1 MGITNE
7 NCGFDDGLWLFAI
20 LALFGFGGNGMFG
33 NGNRVGEAYATQA
46 DIQRAV
52 DLNSIQQGQS
62 DIERAI
68 STTASGV
75 IGSVKDG
82 NYNLL
87 GEIRDIQTE
96 VNRGF
101 TDMQNC
107 CCEIKQGIMEN
118 RYLAERN
125 TKDIVSAI
133 REEGNATRTMLMQG
147 ENARLR
153 DELLTVRGERNELRQ
168 SNYILGQMGRWTGYP
183 PCPPCPTPCGMQSN

>member
-1 MGITNE
+1 MSITND
-7 NCGFDDGLWLFAI
+7 NCGFMDDGRWLFAI
-20 LALFGFGGNGMFG
+20 LALMGFGGNGPFG

-52 DLNSIQQGQS
+52 DLNSIQKGQS
-62 DIERAI
+62 EIERAI
-68 STTASGV
+68 TSATSSIVGA
-75 IGSVKDG
+75 VKDG
-82 NYNLL
+82 NYNTL

-101 TDMQNC
+101 TNMQNC

-133 REEGNATRTMLMQG
+133 REEGNATRSMLMQQ

-153 DELLTVRGERNELRQ
+153 DDLMAARSELGDMRQ
-168 SNYILGQMGRWTGYP
+168 SNYLLGQTGRWVGNP
-183 PCPPCPTPCGMQSN
+183 PCQMPCSCNN

>member
-52 DLNSIQQGQS
+52 DLNSIQKGQS
-62 DIERAI
+62 EIERAI
-68 STTASGV
+68 TNATSGIV
-75 IGSVKDG
+75 GAVKDG
-82 NYNLL
+82 NYNTL
-87 GEIRDIQTE
+87 GEIRDLQTE

-101 TDMQNC
+101 TTMQNC
-107 CCEIKQGIMEN
+107 CCEVKQNIMEN

-125 TKDIVSAI
+125 TKDIVTAI
-133 REEGNATRTMLMQG
+133 REEGNATRSMLMQQ

-153 DELLTVRGERNELRQ
+153 DDLMAARSELGDMRQ
-168 SNYILGQMGRWTGYP
+168 SNYLLGQTGRWVGNP
-183 PCPPCPTPCGMQSN
+183 PCQMPCCNNC

>member
-1 MGITNE
+1 MSITND

-52 DLNSIQQGQS
+52 DLNSIQKGQS
-62 DIERAI
+62 EIERAI
-68 STTASGV
+68 TSATSGIV
-75 IGSVKDG
+75 GAVKDG
-82 NYNLL
+82 NYNML

-101 TDMQNC
+101 TNMQNC

-118 RYLAERN
+118 RYLSERN

-133 REEGNATRTMLMQG
+133 REEGNATRNMLMQQ

-153 DELLTVRGERNELRQ
+153 DDLMAARSELGDMRQ
-168 SNYILGQMGRWTGYP
+168 SNYLLSQAGRWVGNP
-183 PCPPCPTPCGMQSN
+183 PCQMPCSCNN

>member
-20 LALFGFGGNGMFG
+20 LALLGFGGNGMFG

-52 DLNSIQQGQS
+52 DLNSIQKGQS
-62 DIERAI
+62 EIERAI
-68 STTASGV
+68 TNATSGIV
-75 IGSVKDG
+75 GAVKDG
-82 NYNLL
+82 NYNTL
-87 GEIRDIQTE
+87 GELRDIQTE

-101 TDMQNC
+101 TTMQNC
-107 CCEIKQGIMEN
+107 CCEVKHGIMEN

-125 TKDIVSAI
+125 TKDIVTAI
-133 REEGNATRTMLMQG
+133 REEGNATRNMLMQQ

-153 DELLTVRGERNELRQ
+153 DDLMAARSELGDMRQ
-168 SNYILGQMGRWTGYP
+168 SNYLLGQTGRWVGNP
-183 PCPPCPTPCGMQSN
+183 PCQMPCCNNC

>member
-52 DLNSIQQGQS
+52 DLNSIQKGQS
-62 DIERAI
+62 EIERAI
-68 STTASGV
+68 TNATSGIV
-75 IGSVKDG
+75 GAVKDG
-82 NYNLL
+82 NYNTL
-87 GEIRDIQTE
+87 GEIRDLQTE

-101 TDMQNC
+101 TTMQNC
-107 CCEIKQGIMEN
+107 CCEVKQGIMEN

-125 TKDIVSAI
+125 TKDIVTAI
-133 REEGNATRTMLMQG
+133 REEGNATRNMLMQQ

-153 DELLTVRGERNELRQ
+153 DDLMAARSELGDMRQ
-168 SNYILGQMGRWTGYP
+168 SNYLLGQTGRWVGNP
-183 PCPPCPTPCGMQSN
+183 PCQMPCCNNC

>member
-52 DLNSIQQGQS
+52 DLNSIQKGQS
-62 DIERAI
+62 EIERAI
-68 STTASGV
+68 TNATSSIVGA
-75 IGSVKDG
+75 VKDG
-82 NYNLL
+82 NYNTL
-87 GEIRDIQTE
+87 GELRDLQTE

-101 TDMQNC
+101 TTMQNC
-107 CCEIKQGIMEN
+107 CCEVKQNIMEN

-125 TKDIVSAI
+125 TKDIVTAI
-133 REEGNATRTMLMQG
+133 REEGNATRSMLMQQ

-153 DELLTVRGERNELRQ
+153 DDLMAARSEPGDMRQ
-168 SNYILGQMGRWTGYP
+168 SNYLLGQTGRWVGNP
-183 PCPPCPTPCGMQSN
+183 PCQMPCCNNC

>member
-1 MGITNE
+1 MGITND

-20 LALFGFGGNGMFG
+20 LALLGFGGNGMFG

-52 DLNSIQQGQS
+52 DLNSIQKGQS
-62 DIERAI
+62 EIERAI
-68 STTASGV
+68 TNSTSGIV
-75 IGSVKDG
+75 GAIKDG
-82 NYNLL
+82 NYNTL

-101 TDMQNC
+101 TNMQTC

-133 REEGNATRTMLMQG
+133 REEGNATRNMLMQQ

-153 DELLTVRGERNELRQ
+153 DDLMAARSELGDMRQ
-168 SNYILGQMGRWTGYP
+168 SNYLLSQTGRWIGNP
-183 PCPPCPTPCGMQSN
+183 PCQMPCSCNN

>member
-52 DLNSIQQGQS
+52 DLNSIQKGQS
-62 DIERAI
+62 EIERAI
-68 STTASGV
+68 TNATSSIVGA
-75 IGSVKDG
+75 VKDG
-82 NYNLL
+82 NYNTL
-87 GEIRDIQTE
+87 GELRDLQTE

-101 TDMQNC
+101 TTMQNC
-107 CCEIKQGIMEN
+107 CCEVKQNIMEN

-125 TKDIVSAI
+125 TKDIVTAI
-133 REEGNATRTMLMQG
+133 REEGNATRSMLMQQ

-153 DELLTVRGERNELRQ
+153 DDLMAARSELGDMRQ
-168 SNYILGQMGRWTGYP
+168 SNYLLGQTGRWVGNP
-183 PCPPCPTPCGMQSN
+183 PCQMPCCNNC

>member
-20 LALFGFGGNGMFG
+20 LALFGFGGNGMSG

-52 DLNSIQQGQS
+52 DLNSIQKGQS
-62 DIERAI
+62 EIERAI
-68 STTASGV
+68 TNATSSIVGA
-75 IGSVKDG
+75 VKDG
-82 NYNLL
+82 NYNTL
-87 GEIRDIQTE
+87 GEIRDLQTE

-101 TDMQNC
+101 TTMQNC
-107 CCEIKQGIMEN
+107 CCEVKQGIMEN

-125 TKDIVSAI
+125 TKDIVTAI
-133 REEGNATRTMLMQG
+133 REEGNATRSMLMQQ

-153 DELLTVRGERNELRQ
+153 DDLMAARSELGDMRQ
-168 SNYILGQMGRWTGYP
+168 SNYLLGQTGRWVGNP
-183 PCPPCPTPCGMQSN
+183 PCQMPCCNNC

>member
-1 MGITNE
+1 MSITND

-52 DLNSIQQGQS
+52 DLNSIQKGQS
-62 DIERAI
+62 EIERAI
-68 STTASGV
+68 TSATSGIV
-75 IGSVKDG
+75 GAVKDG
-82 NYNLL
+82 NYNML

-101 TDMQNC
+101 TNMQNC

-118 RYLAERN
+118 RYLSERN

-133 REEGNATRTMLMQG
+133 REEGNATRNMLMQQ

-153 DELLTVRGERNELRQ
+153 DDLMAARSELGDMRQ
-168 SNYILGQMGRWTGYP
+168 SNYLLGQTGRWVGNP
-183 PCPPCPTPCGMQSN
+183 PCQMPCSCNN

>member
-52 DLNSIQQGQS
+52 DLNSIQKGQS
-62 DIERAI
+62 EIERAI
-68 STTASGV
+68 TNATSSIVGA
-75 IGSVKDG
+75 VKDG
-82 NYNLL
+82 NYNTL
-87 GEIRDIQTE
+87 GEIRDLQTE

-101 TDMQNC
+101 TTMQNC
-107 CCEIKQGIMEN
+107 CCEVKQGIMEN

-125 TKDIVSAI
+125 TKDIVTAI
-133 REEGNATRTMLMQG
+133 REEGNATRSMLMQQ

-153 DELLTVRGERNELRQ
+153 DDLMAARSELGDMRQ
-168 SNYILGQMGRWTGYP
+168 SNYLLGQTGRWVGNP
-183 PCPPCPTPCGMQSN
+183 PCQMPCCNNC

>member
-1 MGITNE
+1 MSIANDSY
-7 NCGFDDGLWLFAI
+7 GFDDGLWLFAI
-20 LALFGFGGNGMFG
+20 LALMGFGGNGMFG

-52 DLNSIQQGQS
+52 DLNSIQKGQS
-62 DIERAI
+62 EIERAI
-68 STTASGV
+68 TSATSSIVGA
-75 IGSVKDG
+75 VKDG
-82 NYNLL
+82 NYNTL

-101 TDMQNC
+101 TNMQNC
-107 CCEIKQGIMEN
+107 CCDIKQGIMEN

-133 REEGNATRTMLMQG
+133 REEGNATRNMLMQQ

-153 DELLTVRGERNELRQ
+153 DDLMAARSELGDMRQ
-168 SNYILGQMGRWTGYP
+168 SNYLLGQTGRWVGNP
-183 PCPPCPTPCGMQSN
+183 PCQMPCSCNN